1 MTLPAP
7 LDGIA
12 RLSALLQAGTAEPG
26 AIWTAFETELKAVFG
41 HKLFTILSYDPDRK
55 LMVRVHSNQLEFNP
69 VGGAKR
75 VTESPW
81 SRQVLKES
89 RMLVGSNK
97 EDIKAVFSEYEKLWG
112 IGCESVLNIPVRAS
126 GVTIGTL
133 NLLDGSGHY
142 DQADLELALVYA
154 QLASDPLS
162 AYLDNASTG
171 DYDEASLEHV

>member
-7 LDGIA
+7 LDGVA
-12 RLSALLQAGTAEPG
+12 RLAALLQAGKTEP
-26 AIWTAFETELKAVFG
+26 ADIWKAFDTELAATYG
-41 HKLFTILSYDPDRK
+41 HKLFTILSYDPVRQ

-69 VGGAKR
+69 IGGAKR

-89 RMLVGSNK
+89 RMLVGSNR

-112 IGCESVLNIPVRAS
+112 IGCESVLNIPVLAG

-133 NLLDGSGHY
+133 NLLDGPGHY
-142 DQADLELALVYA
+142 DQADLDLALVYA

-162 AYLDNASTG
+162 KYLANTPLDIDDSQ
-171 DYDEASLEHV
+171 LEHV

>member
-12 RLSALLQAGTAEPG
+12 RLATLLQAGAAAP
-26 AIWTAFETELKAVFG
+26 AQIWQAFDTELKAAFG
-41 HKLFTILSYDPDRK
+41 HKLFTILSYDPVRQ

-69 VGGAKR
+69 IGGAKR
-75 VTESPW
+75 VTDSPW

-89 RMLVGSNK
+89 RMLVGSTR

-112 IGCESVLNIPVRAS
+112 IGCESVLNIPVRAG

-133 NLLDGSGHY
+133 NLLDGPGHY
-142 DQADLELALVYA
+142 DDADLDLARVYA

-162 AYLDNASTG
+162 AYLANASTG
-171 DYDEASLEHV
+171 AYDEGSLEHV

>member
-12 RLSALLQAGTAEPG
+12 RLSAMLQADDAALPE
-26 AIWTAFETELKAVFG
+26 IWKAFESELKAAFG
-41 HKLFTILSYDPDRK
+41 HKLFTILSYDPERQ

-69 VGGAKR
+69 IGGAKR

-89 RMLVGSNK
+89 RMLVGSNR

-112 IGCESVLNIPVRAS
+112 IGCESVLNIPVRVG

-133 NLLDGSGHY
+133 NLLDGAGHY
-142 DQADLELALVYA
+142 DLADLDLALVYA
-154 QLASDPLS
+154 QLASDPL
-162 AYLDNASTG
+162 AKYLANAKTG